1 MGGNFQEKSPK
12 KKISAARH
20 LQETSNT
27 SLTNLTWSTSLP
39 LEKSCLTQI
48 PELFVHVEVHQP
60 LDHLR
65 PLGHVVDLVQS
76 IKVRAP
82 PRLMPPTQAP
92 PPPPGQHP
100 PTTAAAPAVVH

>member
-1 MGGNFQEKSPK
+1 M
-12 KKISAARH
+12 
-20 LQETSNT
+20 
-27 SLTNLTWSTSLP
+27 
-39 LEKSCLTQI
+39 
-48 PELFVHVEVHQP
+48 HVEVHQP

-82 PRLMPPTQAP
+82 APRLMPPTQAP